1 MSHPRSNF
9 ESGSM
14 AWLLQRV
21 TAVVLLFT
29 LAFHFILLH
38 FLNHAADVT
47 LWETGVRMDQ
57 LSYFLVM
64 LLFLVAGAYHG
75 LNGIYNAL
83 LDWGLSGRLRRVTFW
98 LFVAVGTLLIVQG
111 VRVAIAMAGVVGP

>member
-1 MSHPRSNF
+1 MARARSSF
-9 ESGSM
+9 ESGST

-21 TAVVLLFT
+21 TAVVLLVV

-47 LWETGVRMDQ
+47 LWATGVRMDQ

-83 LDWGLSGRLRRVTFW
+83 LNWGLSGRARRVTFW
-98 LFVAVGTLLIVQG
+98 VFVVLGVLLVGQG
-111 VRVAIAMAGVVGP
+111 TRVAIAMAGVVGP